1 MVKCRTTSV
10 AKKCSPQKR
19 HAGCK
24 QSLCRRKEATEGF
37 SLDKLAAPILLT
49 FNSVLCNHPV
59 REKNDKIFLI
69 WLFNNYYIRTVKII
83 WSNTHV
89 QKGRDS
95 QKRPFSSRFLLGGKG
110 WGGVCRHFK
119 ILLSIFYG
127 PKSNKEEAWNG
138 QKLGKFQNWIS
149 FGTIKGKG
157 GPEVSVVKNYLEG
170 LFLNLTLN
178 SMYYIPN
185 GSYLASSVWRYPKC

>member
-1 MVKCRTTSV
+1 MFQKCAREGTRNSARIMGPLWSGLVWSEPSAFQKYFLGLLSILSLCLSSLYRRHPPLFSSIAYEGFDMMIIRRYRCFRFSKRSSARTPRGSKQASKPQSYASSKLQLTHRVTVVKCRTTSV

-69 WLFNNYYIRTVKII
+69 
-83 WSNTHV
+83 
-89 QKGRDS
+89 
-95 QKRPFSSRFLLGGKG
+95 
-110 WGGVCRHFK
+110 
-119 ILLSIFYG
+119 
-127 PKSNKEEAWNG
+127 
-138 QKLGKFQNWIS
+138 
-149 FGTIKGKG
+149 
-157 GPEVSVVKNYLEG
+157 
-170 LFLNLTLN
+170 
-178 SMYYIPN
+178 
-185 GSYLASSVWRYPKC
+185 